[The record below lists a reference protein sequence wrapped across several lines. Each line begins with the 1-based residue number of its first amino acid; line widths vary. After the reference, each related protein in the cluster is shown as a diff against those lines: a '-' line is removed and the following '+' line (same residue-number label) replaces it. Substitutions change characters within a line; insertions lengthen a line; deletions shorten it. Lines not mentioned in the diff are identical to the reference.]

1 MSDNPKTTSRR
12 IVSAIGHLI
21 TAAFRTLGPAGLC
34 AAVLFVF
41 AGGLFTTRGLV
52 RQFRKWSTPVR
63 SSGGTSSI
71 TGFENKFQYQPLVV
85 YDSDIKIFPWDEDG
99 GTLFKKGTNAIVVPP
114 RKKASIEFQYEGFAK
129 YVVDIDISG
138 DTVTTNSE
146 GKITKV
152 VLPSPHVDLDSITWT
167 DSGKTNRWLF
177 SEGTDD
183 RWKEF
188 YNDHL
193 AQLISISILDTA
205 EKDENLDLARKQTT
219 ELLNTM
225 LGPWLSDP
233 AKGINIVWTNAP
245 PRQ

>member
-1 MSDNPKTTSRR
+1 M
-12 IVSAIGHLI
+12 
-21 TAAFRTLGPAGLC
+21 
-34 AAVLFVF
+34 
-41 AGGLFTTRGLV
+41 
-52 RQFRKWSTPVR
+52 
-63 SSGGTSSI
+63 
-71 TGFENKFQYQPLVV
+71 
-85 YDSDIKIFPWDEDG
+85 
-99 GTLFKKGTNAIVVPP
+99 
-114 RKKASIEFQYEGFAK
+114 
-129 YVVDIDISG
+129 
-138 DTVTTNSE
+138 
-146 GKITKV
+146 

-245 PRQ
+245 PSQ